1 MTPTKIPPPK
11 TVRGTNGNSH
21 PPAGGPEPKRPEGPP
36 PDWPKRRT
44 SVWPLLLDFGLV
56 LAGFGLII
64 LRPLVGEWPGNI
76 AIAVGVVLFSV
87 ALVGWLREARQEYKQ
102 LKD

>member
-1 MTPTKIPPPK
+1 MTPTKLPPSK
-11 TVRGTNGNSH
+11 VTRGSNGHHNNGH
-21 PPAGGPEPKRPEGPP
+21 NEPNRPEGPP

-64 LRPLVGEWPGNI
+64 LRPLAGEWPGNI
-76 AIAVGVVLFSV
+76 AIAVGVVLFGV
-87 ALVGWLREARQEYKQ
+87 ALMGWVREARQEYKQ